1 MIKLK
6 NHRPVRLIDSK
17 GRFDLKP
24 GETVS
29 FSTIPKDLK
38 GLVRKGYLL
47 EVKSKPKT
55 LTPESNPL
63 ESIETQANDVVETK
77 ESSGSTGSRAANNSN
92 KKNPQAEDK

>member
-6 NHRPVRLIDSK
+6 NHRPVRLIDSQ

-38 GLVRKGYLL
+38 GLVKNGFLL
-47 EVKSKPKT
+47 EVKPKQKASSPETNQVEIKDVKTNEMVEEKETAPTENQSSKSDDKPVK
-55 LTPESNPL
+55 
-63 ESIETQANDVVETK
+63 
-77 ESSGSTGSRAANNSN
+77 RN
-92 KKNPQAEDK
+92 KGK